1 MFIWK
6 LQSRTPQPIGW
17 CQSSYICLQLVKT
30 EKKHCSPAAER
41 QKLLHSSLRFQK
53 RKLKFIGGRI
63 TQPCSGR
70 QWHQDPSWLLSAH
83 REQCCEK
90 VFAPLPDFVFIQFF
104 VFAYLSHFHNIT
116 YFFFLNWTNITHI
129 NIKMHCDPKEF
140 WENILW
146 TEKTFFFFFWKV
158 RVPLCAM

>member
-1 MFIWK
+1 MQFGQIHFYLLSRISKLRWWQKKMFIWK

-90 VFAPLPDFVFIQFF
+90 VFAPPAWFCFHSVFCFCIFVT
-104 VFAYLSHFHNIT
+104 LSQHHI
-116 YFFFLNWTNITHI
+116 FFL
-129 NIKMHCDPKEF
+129 
-140 WENILW
+140 ILD
-146 TEKTFFFFFWKV
+146 KYN
-158 RVPLCAM
+158 PH